1 MSTELPLAIRIK
13 AARKNAG
20 YKTAKSFIESHEYP
34 HSTYMQYE
42 TGRRN
47 PSDDIIKKLAKQ
59 FKVNFDWLKYGHG
72 VPLKSG
78 KISNVINGELLD
90 LKNETLRPQNINEE
104 LLTLILEKLLILSK
118 EHNISVKNI
127 AQSASTIYSDII
139 QCEPDPKL
147 QTKMITPLLKAY
159 KRYVLK

>member
-1 MSTELPLAIRIK
+1 MNTEIPFATRIK
-13 AARKNAG
+13 AARKNSG

-47 PSDDIIKKLAKQ
+47 PSDNIIRKLAKQ

-72 VPLKSG
+72 SPLKSG

-90 LKNETLRPQNINEE
+90 LKVEALTPQTINEE
-104 LLTLILEKLLILSK
+104 LLAQILEKLLTLAK
-118 EHNISVKNI
+118 EYKISLKNISQ
-127 AQSASTIYSDII
+127 AASTIYSDIT

-147 QTKMITPLLKAY
+147 QEKMIVPLTKAY
-159 KRYVLK
+159 KRYILK